1 MEIQERLQ
9 LSIVQADF
17 LVVEIVDDDWF
28 SGLAM
33 AVRKIVSKI
42 REIIL

>member
-17 LVVEIVDDDWF
+17 FVIEIIDDDRF
-28 SGLAM
+28 SRLAS
-33 AVRKIVSKI
+33 AVGKIVSQI